1 MARHRRP
8 PAPKKKRYAAAEPV
22 KAPAKTSTKAAAKAE
37 PKEKK

>member
-8 PAPKKKRYAAAEPV
+8 PAPKKKRYAAAEPA
-22 KAPAKTSTKAAAKAE
+22 KAPAKTTKAAAKAE